1 MASKNNVVAT
11 DIDQHQDMFSEAF
24 NAGDADA
31 VNAMYTDDAVG
42 LWEPGK
48 PVAGQARRDYV
59 AHFIATR
66 NATVDATVLQT
77 LVNGDTAM
85 LVVQWTM
92 DTVRDGKPE
101 KLGGLAVDVL
111 QRGADGG
118 WLYVIDNAYGGTGPW
133 PAESSWPAG
142 G

>member
-1 MASKNNVVAT
+1 MASTNRFLAT

-31 VNAMYTDDAVG
+31 VNAMYTDDAIG

-48 PVAGQARRDYV
+48 PVAGEARRDYV
-59 AHFIATR
+59 TNFIATR
-66 NATVDATVLQT
+66 NATVDATVLQKM
-77 LVNGDTAM
+77 VNGDTAM

-101 KLGGLAVDVL
+101 KLSGLAVDVL

-118 WLYVIDNAYGGTGPW
+118 WLYVIDNAYAGNGPW
-133 PAESSWPAG
+133 PAESSWPAES
-142 G
+142 